1 MSEINSIANGTFTIG
16 QTSAT
21 SFIAGNGIKIDE
33 PSEGTVRIGNDETV
47 LFETTA
53 VNGVGTCNLSESL
66 KNFERIA
73 VLGTRGYDGESD
85 PNKNGGTGPW
95 TFWDCDKIS
104 ADGSDFHSVTP
115 FIFEGYNWK
124 NSCYS
129 ANSSFTTLTW
139 YRGCQKNMASND
151 VATTAD
157 SFTGCVG
164 IKKIIGINRISGSNA

>member
-1 MSEINSIANGTFTIG
+1 MNTIYDGTFVLG
-16 QTSAT
+16 QTSALN
-21 SFIAGNGIKIDE
+21 FEAGPGISITE
-33 PSEGTVRIGNDETV
+33 PSAGTVRIGTDETV

-53 VNGVGTCNLSESL
+53 VNGVGVCNLSESL

-73 VLGTRGYDGESD
+73 VLGTRGYAGDSD

-104 ADGSDFHSVTP
+104 ADGNDYHSITP

-129 ANSSFTTLTW
+129 ADSSFTKLTW
-139 YRGCQKNMASND
+139 YRGCQKNMASNA
-151 VATTAD
+151 VGTSAN

-164 IKKIIGINRISGSNA
+164 IRKIIGINRINA